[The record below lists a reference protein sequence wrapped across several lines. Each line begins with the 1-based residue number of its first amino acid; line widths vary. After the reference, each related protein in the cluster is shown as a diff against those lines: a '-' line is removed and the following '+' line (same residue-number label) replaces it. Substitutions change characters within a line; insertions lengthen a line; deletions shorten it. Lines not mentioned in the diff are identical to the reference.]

1 MQRPPRTCTSRA
13 ASAAHTSIS
22 SPPLRTRL
30 KRSLS
35 SSTDTVSLEAVLPLD
50 TVSLEAVVPLDLLIP
65 LDLLR
70 GHRARTEVL
79 EAEAADS
86 QEQEVEEAEAFRHQ
100 EAQEVQETLDT
111 AEGSVSAAEAA
122 HHRHHP
128 RQGDLVEQ
136 ESLSCRAV
144 VARVAWTRCWP
155 S

>member
-13 ASAAHTSIS
+13 ASAANTSIS
-22 SPPLRTRL
+22 NPPLRTRP

-35 SSTDTVSLEAVLPLD
+35 SSTDTVSLEAVL
-50 TVSLEAVVPLDLLIP
+50 PLDLLIP

-79 EAEAADS
+79 EAEAVDF
-86 QEQEVEEAEAFRHQ
+86 QEQEVEEAEAFRHR
-100 EAQEVQETLDT
+100 EAQVVQETLDT

-136 ESLSCRAV
+136 ESRSCRAV